1 MKKSTKNIITKFP
14 KLTEWIE
21 DGDYKETDPLSSHE
35 EAIVRL
41 ARFFEYGETVELNLL
56 FSEIHPDWIPF
67 VLDQLQTY
75 YYEDSYLAKTAKPL
89 ILHDATEL
97 LNQKDVAALMNQ
109 YGYNMDVKKIHMYRK
124 RGKLPKETINIA
136 NKPYWLKE
144 DINDYFVE
152 LQSKESEK

>member
-1 MKKSTKNIITKFP
+1 MKKSTKNIITNFP
-14 KLTEWIE
+14 KLREWIE
-21 DGDYKETDPLSSHE
+21 DADCKETDPLSNHE

-41 ARFFEYGETVELNLL
+41 ARFFEYSESVEVNLL

-75 YYEDSYLAKTAKPL
+75 YYEDSYLTKTAKPL

-124 RGKLPKETINIA
+124 RGKLPTETICIA

-144 DINDYFVE
+144 DITHYFTN
-152 LQSKESEK
+152 LQNKENQK

>member
-1 MKKSTKNIITKFP
+1 MKKSTKNIITNFP
-14 KLTEWIE
+14 KLSKWIE
-21 DGDYKETDPLSSHE
+21 DEDFKETHPLSNHE
-35 EAIVRL
+35 EAMVRL
-41 ARFFEYGETVELNLL
+41 GRFFEYGENVELNLL

-97 LNQKDVAALMNQ
+97 LNQKDVADLMNQ

-124 RGKLPKETINIA
+124 RGKLPKETISIA

-144 DINDYFVE
+144 DINEYFVE
-152 LQSKESEK
+152 LRSKESEK